1 MENHR
6 YRNSKYNDD
15 EKFVFINAWNEW
27 AEGTHLEPD
36 RKFGYGYL
44 QTTYD
49 VIANYDA
56 DALDVIRQQH
66 LIRRNNYAVIVHVHY
81 DELWPVIKAYL
92 RKMHTVG
99 FDLYVTTTN
108 KAIISTIIEDYPLA
122 YIDIVENRGRDILPF
137 IMMLKKVE
145 RLGYIAICKL
155 HTKRSAYRTDG
166 DSIRDELFDALV
178 GSEDIVESV
187 CERFGKDA
195 SLGMIVP
202 NKYLLPHTDHNM
214 TFDREVV
221 DFACKTLKVSFVY
234 DTFPA
239 GSMFWFRPDA
249 LKRLG
254 SLRMANFDV
263 ERGLADGTLP
273 HAIERIFC
281 VLAKESG
288 YSVDVC

>member
-1 MENHR
+1 
-6 YRNSKYNDD
+6 
-15 EKFVFINAWNEW
+15 
-27 AEGTHLEPD
+27 
-36 RKFGYGYL
+36 
-44 QTTYD
+44 
-49 VIANYDA
+49 
-56 DALDVIRQQH
+56 
-66 LIRRNNYAVIVHVHY
+66 
-81 DELWPVIKAYL
+81 
-92 RKMHTVG
+92 
-99 FDLYVTTTN
+99 
-108 KAIISTIIEDYPLA
+108 
-122 YIDIVENRGRDILPF
+122 
-137 IMMLKKVE
+137 
-145 RLGYIAICKL
+145 
-155 HTKRSAYRTDG
+155 
-166 DSIRDELFDALV
+166 
-178 GSEDIVESV
+178 
-187 CERFGKDA
+187 
-195 SLGMIVP
+195 
-202 NKYLLPHTDHNM
+202 M